1 MNVSTT
7 QKLFLPASDENGHN
21 NHIHYSCEPTAFQTN
36 LSCLF
41 IEMQTRKKGEKGLFG
56 MIVEIGVLDKLSNFE
71 ICQSDE
77 GQGLKEEGYR

>member
-1 MNVSTT
+1 
-7 QKLFLPASDENGHN
+7 
-21 NHIHYSCEPTAFQTN
+21 
-36 LSCLF
+36 
-41 IEMQTRKKGEKGLFG
+41 MQTRKKGEKGLFG